1 MGRLTRNTKA
11 AGMAA
16 IALGSLMTVSLI
28 FNFESTSTV
37 TPEAARYGWAGPEEV
52 KNAAPIVAGM
62 QPFKIVGAAPGEDN
76 SRKNV
81 RLWDH
86 AIAVLG
92 RHIPNYAQET
102 GDCVSFGAKNAISYV
117 LVTQMKTG
125 PPGIEY
131 HENFPPY
138 IYGISRVQIGG
149 GRLGGGAGSVGAWA
163 AKGVMEYGVLRSD
176 EAGVAYSGRLADQW
190 GRGKGPP
197 KEVIEKAKQF
207 LVKTTSPIRS
217 AAEARDA
224 LCNGY
229 PVTIASDW
237 GSTNMREVDGRIVA
251 KRNTNWPHQMC
262 LIAYDGATGSEPYF
276 YVINS
281 WGENAHPKPLQGE
294 PPGGFWIRS
303 SDVDYITRQGD
314 SFAFSNFDGF
324 PARELDFTVIGDKQS
339 RTNPPRINREEFRK
353 EPRNV
358 ASYRIAH

>member
-1 MGRLTRNTKA
+1 MGRYSRNFKA
-11 AGMAA
+11 AGAA
-16 IALGSLMTVSLI
+16 IVSLGTLLTASL
-28 FNFESTSTV
+28 FFSFSSSTSV
-37 TPEAARYGWAGPEEV
+37 TPESARYGWAGPEEV
-52 KNAAPIVAGM
+52 KAAAPIVAGM
-62 QPFKIVGAAPGEDN
+62 QPFRIVGAAPGEDN
-76 SRKNV
+76 TGKNV

-92 RHIPNYAQET
+92 KHIPNYAQET
-102 GDCVSFGAKNAISYV
+102 GDCVSFGAKNAISYL

-125 PPGIEY
+125 PPGLEY

-149 GRLGGGAGSVGAWA
+149 GRLGRGAGSVGAWA

-176 EAGVAYSGRLADQW
+176 QAGVDYSGRLADQW
-190 GRGKGPP
+190 GQKGPP
-197 KEVIEKAKQF
+197 KELIEKAKQF

-251 KRNTNWPHQMC
+251 RRNTNWPHQMC
-262 LIAYDGATGSEPYF
+262 LIAYDGATGREPYF

-281 WGENAHPKPLQGE
+281 WGESAHPKPLQGE
-294 PPGGFWIRS
+294 PAGGFWIS
-303 SDVDYITRQGD
+303 TKDVDYITRQGD

-324 PARELDFTVIGDKQS
+324 PARELDFTVIGKQS
-339 RTNPPRINREEFRK
+339 RAQAPVMRREELQRK
-353 EPRNV
+353 EPPHV
-358 ASYRIAH
+358 ATYRIAH